1 MRAFTIIACVG
12 VLGVSVLGLAM
23 ANTNPS
29 QARYEEY
36 AVERLTEYLK
46 SSVCKKTTNLLENL
60 IQMNCDKL
68 VDVANPRIREVISIR
83 TQKQDFILFSV
94 YRTDLKLNNWIPSYK
109 FETVGA
115 LDNFYTYS
123 AQKQ

>member
-12 VLGVSVLGLAM
+12 VVGVSVLGLAM